1 LTLAERVMAG
11 EVRALA
17 RACTLVESRAAEG
30 QELLRAVWP
39 AAGRALVVG
48 ITGAPGVG
56 KSTLASALVA
66 VWRGAGKRVAVL
78 AVDPTSPFTGGAVL
92 GDRVRMMV
100 HAGDEG
106 VFVRSMASRGKLGG
120 RAAATSDMT
129 LLCEAAGFDV
139 VMVETVGVG
148 QGEVDVAR
156 LAGVTVVVLAPG
168 MGDEVQAIK
177 AGVMEIADVFCVN
190 KSDRAGAEELAREV
204 HAAAPEVPLVKTIA
218 AEGVGVAE
226 LAAAVEACGARE
238 GRAAARWAGRLREMV
253 VERLME
259 SVGGAEFEAA
269 GGRVARRETDPY
281 SAADGIV
288 RRLLGRG

>member
-1 LTLAERVMAG
+1 
-11 EVRALA
+11 
-17 RACTLVESRAAEG
+17 
-30 QELLRAVWP
+30 
-39 AAGRALVVG
+39 
-48 ITGAPGVG
+48 
-56 KSTLASALVA
+56 
-66 VWRGAGKRVAVL
+66 
-78 AVDPTSPFTGGAVL
+78 
-92 GDRVRMMV
+92 
-100 HAGDEG
+100 
-106 VFVRSMASRGKLGG
+106 
-120 RAAATSDMT
+120 
-129 LLCEAAGFDV
+129 
-139 VMVETVGVG
+139 
-148 QGEVDVAR
+148 VAR